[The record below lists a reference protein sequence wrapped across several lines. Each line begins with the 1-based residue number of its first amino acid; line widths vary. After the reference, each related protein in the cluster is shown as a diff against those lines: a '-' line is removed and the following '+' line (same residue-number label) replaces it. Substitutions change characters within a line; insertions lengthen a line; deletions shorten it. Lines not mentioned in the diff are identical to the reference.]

1 MSKHFSFKVKKISEN
16 SLDSI
21 PSPSLLVKIQIMGGK
36 DIKAKHRMVVFNK
49 LFVFKRLLTTT
60 RNVLSLHLKQ
70 TFTSIIWIF
79 TEGEGIE
86 WRLFSEIFFTLNP
99 LDKKLVNA
107 ITVYWR
113 GVQVTANYI
122 PTCGGLWTK
131 FRQSSKLSLRCVVLS
146 TNVQFEFVRSVWN
159 GQPFFIVSSQWGE
172 IFFRKILYPLT
183 WS

>member
-1 MSKHFSFKVKKISEN
+1 MDVKVCLRCKDKTLRVVVN
-16 SLDSI
+16 KRLKTK
-21 PSPSLLVKIQIMGGK
+21 SLLK
-36 DIKAKHRMVVFNK
+36 
-49 LFVFKRLLTTT
+49 TTM
-60 RNVLSLHLKQ
+60 RCFAFIS
-70 TFTSIIWIF
+70 FPPMIWIF
-79 TEGEGIE
+79 TKSEGDGIE
-86 WRLFSEIFFTLNP
+86 SRLFSEIFFTLNP

>member
-1 MSKHFSFKVKKISEN
+1 M
-16 SLDSI
+16 L
-21 PSPSLLVKIQIMGGK
+21 
-36 DIKAKHRMVVFNK
+36 VVFNK
-49 LFVFKRLLTTT
+49 LLKMKSLLTIPG
-60 RNVLSLHLKQ
+60 NVLPLHLKQ
-70 TFTSIIWIF
+70 TFPPIFWIF

-131 FRQSSKLSLRCVVLS
+131 FRQSSKLSL
-146 TNVQFEFVRSVWN
+146 NVRIQTAHWYLVWN
-159 GQPFFIVSSQWGE
+159 GQPLFIVSLQWGE
-172 IFFRKILYPLT
+172 IIFLKILLPLVV
-183 WS
+183 